1 MRSIAALSV
10 LASVVTAQIETFSFG
25 TSATADSN
33 RPTSTAS
40 VSGPIET
47 GKACG
52 QIAELVTETT
62 VIDAELAYAC
72 LKSVP
77 IDKDAATDTLKSV
90 KNMVEWQSTLAY
102 LKNPPKGYGD
112 EGVDIQQGLDDIG
125 KKVSNGDY
133 DNEYDFEIDIA
144 KLFVKAHDGHL
155 TFSGMAHSGVFT
167 WRRDRE
173 IALISGSENGKD
185 DPKIWGIGDF
195 NKTLDGNA
203 KRSAIS
209 QIDGK
214 DAVQFVK
221 EESMGTTYHDPDSRY
236 NSMFYMQPAENYGYF
251 ANPRFYPGASVNISY
266 ENGTSREFVNSAV
279 VNEPSDWLLVKDG
292 QDFYDTFIV
301 PRSRTLDTTETK
313 KRSNHRNVPR
323 NVEYPREAELN
334 RRWVPWAYPSAIV
347 EHKSDDVKLA
357 GYFINTGAGKVGV
370 LMVQTFSVEAEDG
383 NNEEAREFQDVVQ
396 KYISQAKAQ
405 NVEKHIIDVR
415 TNGGGKIL
423 LGYDMFLQFFP
434 KEQPQLQ
441 SRWRGHKGSELF
453 GEKLSSIERMNTKNG
468 NLYTS
473 PFNYHSYLS
482 GDDEEFSDFKDMYP
496 PEKFNDE
503 SFTALLKYNLS
514 DPIETSDDTYAL
526 GISMTGYL
534 DRANFT
540 EQPFKAENIIILSD
554 GICAST
560 CSLFTELMVQQAGV
574 KTLAVGGVPGTG
586 SMQVVGGTKGSML
599 LPAEYITQVSASV
612 VSEYATSDAEVADW
626 RDFLPQPF
634 SIAVST
640 AGVNFQDNIRK
651 DLEKDGIPTQFLND
665 TASCRI
671 YYEPNMYLNV
681 SALWS
686 KAADVAF
693 GKDGGMDEEA
703 CVAGSVTSK
712 EDQTGQGK
720 GSPSSGG
727 SSGTGTN
734 GGSGSGSGNGSGTSS
749 DGSSPGPSE
758 SKGAAA
764 GAIKPAQGGW
774 AAIFACSAVVL
785 GSMAFG
791 ASLV

>member
-1 MRSIAALSV
+1 MRSIAAFSV

-25 TSATADSN
+25 TSATAESN
-33 RPTSTAS
+33 QATSTAS
-40 VSGPIET
+40 ASGPIET
-47 GKACG
+47 GEACG
-52 QIAELVTETT
+52 QIAELITETT
-62 VIDAELAYAC
+62 LIEAELAYAC

-77 IDKDAATDTLKSV
+77 IDKDAATDTVKNV
-90 KNMVEWQSTLAY
+90 KNMVEWQSTLSY
-102 LKNPPKGYGD
+102 LKNPPEGYGD
-112 EGVDIQQGLDDIG
+112 EGVDLQQGLDDIG
-125 KKVSNGDY
+125 KKISNGDY

-144 KLFVKAHDGHL
+144 RLFVKAHDGHL

-173 IALISGSENGKD
+173 IALISGSEDGKS
-185 DPKIWGIGDF
+185 DPKIWGVGDF
-195 NKTLDGNA
+195 NKTFDGNV

-221 EESMGTTYHDPDSRY
+221 NESMNTTYHDLDSRY
-236 NSMFYMQPAENYGYF
+236 NSMFYMQPAENFGFF

-279 VNEPSDWLLVKDG
+279 VNKPRDWALVKNG
-292 QDFYDTFIV
+292 QDFYNTFIV
-301 PRSRTLDTTETK
+301 PRSSTFEATETK
-313 KRSNHRNVPR
+313 KRSLNHHNVPR

-334 RRWVPWAYPSAIV
+334 RRWVPWAYPKAIV
-347 EHKSDDVKLA
+347 EHTSDEVKLA
-357 GYFINTGAGKVGV
+357 GYFVDTGAGRVGV
-370 LMVQTFSVEAEDG
+370 LMVQTFNVEAGEGD
-383 NNEEAREFQDVVQ
+383 NREAREFQNVVQ
-396 KYISQAKAQ
+396 QYISQAKDQ
-405 NVEKHIIDVR
+405 SVDKHIIDVR

-434 KEQPQLQ
+434 NEKPQLQ

-453 GEKLSSIERMNTKNG
+453 GEKLSSIKTMNNSNG

-473 PFNYHSYLS
+473 PWNFHSYVS
-482 GDDEEFSDFKDMYP
+482 AEDEEFSDFKDMYP
-496 PEKFNDE
+496 PEKFNGD
-503 SFTALLKYNLS
+503 SFTDLLRYNLS
-514 DPIETSDDTYAL
+514 DPIETSDDTYAI

-540 EQPFKAENIIILSD
+540 KQPFKAEDIIILSD

-586 SMQVVGGTKGSML
+586 PMQVVGGTKGSML
-599 LPAEYITQVSASV
+599 LPSEYLQQVSASV
-612 VSEYATSDAEVADW
+612 IRTYASSKDEVNEW
-626 RDFLPQPF
+626 YDFLPMPF

-651 DLEKDGIPTQFLND
+651 GLEKDGVPTQFLND

-686 KAADVAF
+686 RAAEVAF

-712 EDQTGQGK
+712 EDQTGQGE

-727 SSGTGTN
+727 SGGSSTN
-734 GGSGSGSGNGSGTSS
+734 SGSGSGAGGE
-749 DGSSPGPSE
+749 GSSPSPSE

-764 GAIKPAQGGW
+764 GAIKPAQGGY

>member
-1 MRSIAALSV
+1 MRTIATLSV
-10 LASVVTAQIETFSFG
+10 LASVATAQIETFSFS
-25 TSATADSN
+25 TSATADSGQA
-33 RPTSTAS
+33 TSTAS

-52 QIAELVTETT
+52 QIAELVVETT

-90 KNMVEWQSTLAY
+90 KNMVEWQSTLSY
-102 LKNPPKGYGD
+102 LKDPPEGYGD
-112 EGVDIQQGLDDIG
+112 EGVDLQQGLDDIS
-125 KKVSNGDY
+125 KKISNGGY

-144 KLFVKAHDGHL
+144 SLLVKAHDGHL
-155 TFSGMAHSGVFT
+155 TFSGMAHAGVFT

-173 IALISGSENGKD
+173 IALISGSEDGTS

-195 NKTLDGNA
+195 NKTLGGNV

-221 EESMGTTYHDPDSRY
+221 DESMNTTYHDPDSRY
-236 NSMFYMQPAENYGYF
+236 NSMFYMQPAENYGFF
-251 ANPRFYPGASVNISY
+251 ANPRFYPGPSVNISY

-279 VNEPSDWLLVKDG
+279 VVEPNDWLKVKDG

-301 PRSRTLDTTETK
+301 PRSQIFETTETK
-313 KRSNHRNVPR
+313 KRSMQHNKPR
-323 NVEYPREAELN
+323 HVEYPREAELN
-334 RRWVPWAYPSAIV
+334 RRWVPWAYPTAII
-347 EHKSDDVKLA
+347 EHKSEDVKLA
-357 GYFINTGAGKVGV
+357 GYFVDTGAGKVGV
-370 LMVQTFSVEAEDG
+370 LMVQTFDVEAGEG
-383 NNEEAREFQDVVQ
+383 NNDEAREFQAVVQ
-396 KYISQAKAQ
+396 EYISQAKDQ
-405 NVEKHIIDVR
+405 KVDKHIIDVR

-423 LGYDMFLQFFP
+423 LGYDLFLQFFP
-434 KEQPQLQ
+434 KEQPQLL

-453 GEKLSSIERMNTKNG
+453 GEKLSSIQTLTEETG

-473 PFNYHSYLS
+473 PFNYHSYV
-482 GDDEEFSDFKDMYP
+482 GADDKDFSDFKAMYP

-503 SFTALLKYNLS
+503 SFTSLLKYNLS
-514 DPIETSDDTYAL
+514 DPIETSNDTYSI

-534 DRANFT
+534 DRSNFT
-540 EQPFKAENIIILSD
+540 SQPFKTEDIIILSD

-574 KTLAVGGVPGTG
+574 KTLAVGGLPSTG
-586 SMQVVGGTKGSML
+586 PMQVVGGTKGSML
-599 LPAEYITQVSASV
+599 LPSDYLIQTSSNVI
-612 VSEYATSDAEVADW
+612 SEYATSDSEVNDW
-626 RDFLPQPF
+626 RDFLPQAF
-634 SIAVST
+634 SIAVSS

-651 DLEKDGIPTQFLND
+651 GLEKDGVPTQFLND
-665 TASCRI
+665 TANCRI
-671 YYEPNMYLNV
+671 YYEPSMYLNV

-686 KAADVAF
+686 KAAEVAF
-693 GKDGGMDEEA
+693 GKDGGMDEDA
-703 CVAGSVTSK
+703 CVAGSVTSTQN
-712 EDQTGQGK
+712 QTSNGQGTT
-720 GSPSSGG
+720 SSGG
-727 SSGTGTN
+727 NSGTGTN
-734 GGSGSGSGNGSGTSS
+734 GGSPSGTGSS
-749 DGSSPGPSE
+749 DGSSPSPSG
-758 SKGAAA
+758 SQGAAA
-764 GAIKPAQGGW
+764 GVIRPAQGGW
-774 AAIFACSAVVL
+774 GAIFVCSAVVL

>member
-1 MRSIAALSV
+1 MRSIAAISV
-10 LASVVTAQIETFSFG
+10 LASVVTAQIETFSFS

-33 RPTSTAS
+33 QATSTAS
-40 VSGPIET
+40 ASGPIET

-52 QIAELVTETT
+52 QIAELITETT

-77 IDKDAATDTLKSV
+77 INKDAATDTVKSV
-90 KNMVEWQSTLAY
+90 KNMVEWQSTLSY
-102 LKNPPKGYGD
+102 LKNPPEGYGD
-112 EGVDIQQGLDDIG
+112 EGVDLQQGLDDIG

-144 KLFVKAHDGHL
+144 RLFVKAHDGHL

-173 IALISGSENGKD
+173 IALISGSEDGKSN
-185 DPKIWGIGDF
+185 PKIWGIGDF
-195 NKTLDGNA
+195 NKTLDANV

-221 EESMGTTYHDPDSRY
+221 DESMDTTYHDPDSRY
-236 NSMFYMQPAENYGYF
+236 NSMFYMQPAENFGYF
-251 ANPRFYPGASVNISY
+251 ANPRFYPGVSVNITY

-279 VNEPSDWLLVKDG
+279 VNNPTEWALIKDG
-292 QDFYDTFIV
+292 QDFYETFIV
-301 PRSRTLDTTETK
+301 PRSTVLETTETK
-313 KRSNHRNVPR
+313 RSLNHHNVPR

-334 RRWVPWAYPSAIV
+334 RRWVPWAYPKAVV
-347 EHKSDDVKLA
+347 EHGSDNVKLA
-357 GYFINTGAGKVGV
+357 GYFVDTGAGKVGV
-370 LMVQTFSVEAEDG
+370 LMVQTFNVEAGEGD
-383 NNEEAREFQDVVQ
+383 NSEAREFQGVVQ
-396 KYISQAKAQ
+396 QYISQAKDQ
-405 NVEKHIIDVR
+405 NVDKHIIDVR

-434 KEQPQLQ
+434 DEKPQLQ

-453 GEKLSSIERMNTKNG
+453 GDKLSSIKTMNDSNG

-473 PFNYHSYLS
+473 PWNFHSYIS
-482 GDDEEFSDFKDMYP
+482 ADDEEFSDFKDMYP
-496 PEKFNDE
+496 PQKFNDD
-503 SFTALLKYNLS
+503 SFSDLLKYNLS
-514 DPIETSDDTYAL
+514 DPIETSDDTYAI

-540 EQPFKAENIIILSD
+540 KQPFKAEDIIILSD

-586 SMQVVGGTKGSML
+586 PMQVVGGTKGSML
-599 LPAEYITQVSASV
+599 LPSEYLQQVSTSVIKGFAS
-612 VSEYATSDAEVADW
+612 SIDEANDW
-626 RDFLPQPF
+626 YDFLPMPF
-634 SIAVST
+634 SIAVNT

-651 DLEKDGIPTQFLND
+651 GLEKDGIPTQFLND

-686 KAADVAF
+686 KAAEVAF

-712 EDQTGQGK
+712 EDQTGQGQ
-720 GSPSSGG
+720 GSPSSSGNGG
-727 SSGTGTN
+727 TSTN
-734 GGSGSGSGNGSGTSS
+734 GGSGSGTNG
-749 DGSSPGPSE
+749 DGSSPSPLE